1 MNNTHTHTYVAA
13 YGDRH
18 EIFNINEKIEKL
30 FEENYAKM
38 PTPTRASR
46 LWHGQAN
53 DAVNEKNKT
62 NNNIITTKQKNA

>member
-1 MNNTHTHTYVAA
+1 MK
-13 YGDRH
+13 
-18 EIFNINEKIEKL
+18 KIEKL